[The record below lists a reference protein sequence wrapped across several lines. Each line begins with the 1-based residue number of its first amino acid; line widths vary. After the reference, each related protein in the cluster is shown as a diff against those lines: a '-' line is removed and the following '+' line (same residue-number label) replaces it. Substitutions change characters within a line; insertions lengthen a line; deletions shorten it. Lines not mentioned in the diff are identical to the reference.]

1 MRYILGLVLTGSEK
15 KSNFSSPK
23 GARDSPGS
31 RNLKTCQGDPGS
43 TFTPNRH
50 LSLQPF
56 TQAGTQSLVP
66 PPPLFES
73 PLLPSRPRVGLARI
87 ARRSPTNSSTHHP
100 NLPPSICLGYPPPPP
115 LTLNSLVQPC
125 PSPSSPRPLLPRSTC
140 LRTTLPLP
148 PRLLLSSDPSHYS
161 NSRAPCHLA
170 NPRLRLLPPP

>member
-66 PPPLFES
+66 PPPSLN
-73 PLLPSRPRVGLARI
+73 PLCCPQGLASDWPGLRAGHRPTPPPITRI
-87 ARRSPTNSSTHHP
+87 SPPLSAWDT
-100 NLPPSICLGYPPPPP
+100 PPP